1 VTYIKIISPRPGIKT
16 SEKILQIIEDRE
28 TGITIK
34 QLSEMINRPVSMLQV
49 CLTQL
54 TLSKQICARQ
64 SKVSR
69 NFIYYPRAN

>member
-1 VTYIKIISPRPGIKT
+1 VTYIKIITPTPGIKT
-16 SEKILQIIEDRE
+16 SEKILQIIEARE

-34 QLSEMINRPVSMLQV
+34 QLSEIVHRPISMLQV
-49 CLTQL
+49 CLNQL

-69 NFIYYPRAN
+69 NLIYYPRSN